1 LSEADALREMAKEV
15 TEGVINQADPAVA
28 ILYRNM
34 LSAFAAGAL
43 EIINKQGR

>member
-15 TEGVINQADPAVA
+15 TEGVIYQADPAVA

-34 LSAFAAGAL
+34 LKAFAAGAL
-43 EIINKQGR
+43 EILNKQGL